1 MDIKFDKQKLASIL
15 EDVYTLLGVPISIF
29 DRDFE
34 FVTSYP
40 PEGYLTDFCKM
51 IREDP
56 TRAAK
61 CRQSDTESCAL
72 CKRENRT
79 FSYLCHAGIHE
90 TVTPIRFEKLIIGYI
105 LFGEYRTATDQA
117 DVEKYA
123 EENGMNK
130 GELRAAYERL
140 SILDEKQVEAT
151 CNILESCMLRFW
163 LTDAILLSD
172 NDVAEK
178 IKKFI
183 DENLGEPLTAE
194 DICKSLFIGRRE
206 LYSVFRSSFNT
217 SVKQYVLDKK
227 ISRAKTLLIS
237 TDYSITEI
245 SERCGFSDYNNF
257 IQRFKKMTGTTPLQ
271 YRRSG
276 GAGI

>member
-1 MDIKFDKQKLASIL
+1 MDIKYNKKKLASAL
-15 EDVYTLLGVPISIF
+15 EDVYSLLGVPISIF
-29 DRDFE
+29 DRDFG

-61 CRQSDTESCAL
+61 CRQSDEESCAA

-79 FSYLCHAGIHE
+79 FSYLCHAGIRE
-90 TVTPIRFEKLIIGYI
+90 TITPIRFENLIIGYI
-105 LFGEYRTATDQA
+105 MFGEYRTDKETP
-117 DVEKYA
+117 DVVGYA
-123 EENGMNK
+123 IENGMDPAVLK
-130 GELRAAYERL
+130 DAYDRLRT
-140 SILDEKQVEAT
+140 LDKKQIAAT
-151 CNILESCMLRFW
+151 CNILESLILKFW
-163 LTDAILLSD
+163 LTDAILLTSNDIADRVKSFIND
-172 NDVAEK
+172 NLHES
-178 IKKFI
+178 
-183 DENLGEPLTAE
+183 LTAE
-194 DICKSLFIGRRE
+194 YICKSLLIDRRQ
-206 LYSVFRSSFNT
+206 LYTVFRSSFNT

-257 IQRFKKMTGTTPLQ
+257 IQRFKKITGTTPLR
-271 YRRSG
+271 YRRFG
-276 GAGI
+276 GSST